1 MNNVITV
8 SGDRM
13 AGKTVALL
21 SVVGVTAMRGENA
34 MWVTN
39 GLQMAGHHAQDLGEL
54 MAPAVSRV
62 SRVAG
67 SAHVEMAS
75 GGRVYFRSANQHKG
89 RVPHHSISQLGSQC
103 SAFVFD
109 DVDVP
114 VWLTQKFPGARIY
127 TTETTGAAAAP
138 EQRTAAL
145 VRAVRE
151 FVHGEESCPMAD
163 SDRPCIYADCPVHV
177 GQAES
182 STR

>member
-1 MNNVITV
+1 MNRIITV

-39 GLQMAGHHAQDLGEL
+39 GLQMAGHHAQDLAEL
-54 MAPAVSRV
+54 IGPAVSRV
-62 SRVAG
+62 SRANG
-67 SAHVEMAS
+67 SPHVEMVG
-75 GGRVYFRSANQHKG
+75 GGRVYFRSAGQRMD
-89 RVPHHSISQLGSQC
+89 RVPHHSISQLGNEC
-103 SAFVFD
+103 RAFVFD

-114 VWLTQKFPGARIY
+114 VWLERKFPGARIY
-127 TTETTGAAAAP
+127 TTETTGAAAAQ

-151 FVHGEESCPMAD
+151 FVHGEESCPMPPAGR
-163 SDRPCIYADCPVHV
+163 SKAHCVFADCPVHT
-177 GQAES
+177 GKAQ
-182 STR
+182 